1 MVKLWNDWNRP
12 LLCVP
17 DKDDGKQKDK
27 NHETIPSRF
36 FPEQKTKK
44 SFVLS
49 HLCPVHEQR
58 FDFEMPIRCLLQE
71 QSDDCV
77 SYRNWK

>member
-1 MVKLWNDWNRP
+1 MVKLWNDWNLP

-17 DKDDGKQKDK
+17 DTDDVKQKDK

-58 FDFEMPIRCLLQE
+58 FDFEIPIRCLLHE

-77 SYRNWK
+77 SYSNWK